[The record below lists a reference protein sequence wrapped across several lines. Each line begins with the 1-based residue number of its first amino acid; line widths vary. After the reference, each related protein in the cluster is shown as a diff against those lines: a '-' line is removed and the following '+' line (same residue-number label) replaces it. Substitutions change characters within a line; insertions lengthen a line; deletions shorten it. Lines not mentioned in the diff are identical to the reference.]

1 MSHPY
6 IPDGYQFPETTPR
19 LRYADTGSPAV
30 KPVWDQLGFVQ
41 DNLFR
46 MLAHAPS
53 TFGPLGALVHAM
65 LGDLAL
71 DVRHRELAI
80 MHVDHVRNA
89 NYGWAW
95 HFTIARDDAAITD
108 EQLAALQQGDIRSP
122 LFTDEDRVILAF
134 IDEQIRNGVVTG
146 ETFNAVKTL
155 LDERQVIELIIIIGA
170 YALIGN
176 VMETTQLQLEWEPD
190 NQLQRSARALEQ
202 TDE

>member
-6 IPDGYQFPETTPR
+6 IPDDYRFPETTPR
-19 LRYADTGSPAV
+19 LRYADTDSPAV

-53 TFGPLGALVHAM
+53 TLGPLGALVHAM

-80 MHVDHVRNA
+80 MHTDHVRNA

-95 HFTIARDDAAITD
+95 HFMIARDAAITD
-108 EQLAALQQGDIRSP
+108 EQLAALQKGDIRSP
-122 LFTDEDRVILAF
+122 HFTDQDRIILAF
-134 IDEQIRNGVVTG
+134 IDQQIRNGVVT
-146 ETFNAVKTL
+146 EEAFKAVKSML
-155 LDERQVIELIIIIGA
+155 NARQLTELIIVIGA

-176 VMETTQLQLEWEPD
+176 VMETTQVQLEWEPD
-190 NQLQRSARALEQ
+190 HPLQRSARA
-202 TDE
+202 